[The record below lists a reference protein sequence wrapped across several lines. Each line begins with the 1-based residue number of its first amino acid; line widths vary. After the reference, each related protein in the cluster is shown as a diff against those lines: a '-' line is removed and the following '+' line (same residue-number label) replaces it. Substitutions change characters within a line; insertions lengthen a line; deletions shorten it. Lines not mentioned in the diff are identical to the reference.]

1 MRDQNHSLNEKETLL
16 ILRQKA
22 QQAGDLAW
30 DAHYSDYS
38 DLFSDAKSA
47 VYEVKIFI
55 EQTDIIREELHSQ
68 LLNLATQGCA
78 TILSS
83 SGLPN
88 RLRAGKTS
96 EMMAKI
102 CQAIDTSIAEISAS

>member
-1 MRDQNHSLNEKETLL
+1 MREQNQSLNKKETLL

-22 QQAGDLAW
+22 QEAGDLAW
-30 DAHYSDYS
+30 DAYES

-47 VYEVKIFI
+47 VYKVKIFI
-55 EQTDIIREELHSQ
+55 EQTDIIRDELHSQ
-68 LLNLATQGCA
+68 LLTLATEGCGA
-78 TILSS
+78 ILSA

-96 EMMAKI
+96 EIMAKI
-102 CQAIDTSIAEISAS
+102 CQAIDNSIAEISAS

>member
-1 MRDQNHSLNEKETLL
+1 MRDQNQSLNEKETLL

-30 DAHYSDYS
+30 DAHHTHD
-38 DLFSDAKSA
+38 DLFSDAKFA

-68 LLNLATQGCA
+68 LLNLATEGYGA
-78 TILSS
+78 IMSS

-102 CQAIDTSIAEISAS
+102 CQEIDTRIAEISAP

>member
-1 MRDQNHSLNEKETLL
+1 MKNMSEQNQSLSEKETLL
-16 ILRQKA
+16 TLRQKA

-30 DAHYSDYS
+30 DAYET

-47 VYEVKIFI
+47 VYKVKTFL
-55 EQTDIIREELHSQ
+55 EQTDTINDELHSQ
-68 LLNLATQGCA
+68 LLSLAVEGYA
-78 TILSS
+78 GILSS

-88 RLRAGKTS
+88 RLRAGKAS

-102 CQAIDTSIAEISAS
+102 CQAIDTSLAEISAF